1 MTPEQLKYVQPVD
14 PTSRWRLLQT
24 GREQAAHYVS
34 RFIKF
39 PKSTQN
45 PKNVWFPT
53 QKALKITRFYR
64 NESYWNY
71 KHCNTWRL
79 LTHKK

>member
-1 MTPEQLKYVQPVD
+1 MTPEQLKYVQLVD
-14 PTSRWRLLQT
+14 PTSKWRLLQN
-24 GREQAAHYVS
+24 GREQLAHYVS

-45 PKNVWFPT
+45 PKNVWFLT
-53 QKALKITRFYR
+53 QKPLKITRLYR
-64 NESYWNY
+64 NESYRKY
-71 KHCNTWRL
+71 EHCNTWTL